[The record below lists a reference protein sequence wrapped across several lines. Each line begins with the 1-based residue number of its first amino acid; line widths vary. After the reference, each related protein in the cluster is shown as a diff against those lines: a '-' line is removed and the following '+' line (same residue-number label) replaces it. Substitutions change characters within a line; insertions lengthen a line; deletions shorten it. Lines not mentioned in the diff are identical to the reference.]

1 MIPPSSPSQVAG
13 SRRAAWTVP
22 FAVMATAT
30 LAVLILAAAPSRPD
44 AMAAIYP
51 PWWTP
56 AQAAASAA
64 AEGNLQAVGGARTVL
79 IVASDKPDLA
89 GRLRASGALLL
100 IDSRLA
106 SLCAAPANRDP
117 A

>member
-1 MIPPSSPSQVAG
+1 MSSPQPVTKADG
-13 SRRAAWTVP
+13 SGWSVPLAAL
-22 FAVMATAT
+22 AAAT
-30 LAVLILAAAPSRPD
+30 LTVLLLAAAPGRSD
-44 AMAAIYP
+44 AMAAVYP

-64 AEGNLQAVGGARTVL
+64 AEGRLQAVGGAANIL
-79 IVASDKPDLA
+79 IVSSEKPRLA
-89 GRLRASGALLL
+89 DRLRASGALLL

-106 SLCAAPANRDP
+106 SLCAPANRDP